1 MRTSPPGS
9 NSIKRMKPV
18 KSMSDMGDIAEI
30 ADIQGVTGPETALD
44 SASES
49 PGADPSLLPARAQK
63 GRGAVSNANG
73 RFEKF
78 SHHAWDDGWLVQ
90 SDDAASNRTGNDSDN
105 NDDNIYA
112 APRLKTTLG
121 IDGARSVITRNQSP
135 DVPFDRSINPY
146 RGCEHGC
153 IYCFARPTHAY
164 LGLSP
169 GLDFETKLFWKPEAP
184 ALLRKQLAA
193 KTYIPAPIV
202 IGTAT
207 DPYQPVERE
216 KHLTRQ
222 LLQVLADCRHP
233 FSIITKSALVC
244 RDMDLIAPMARQN
257 RASVAVS
264 VTSLDNRLSNL
275 LEPRASAPHRR
286 LDAIRKL
293 SDAGIPVT
301 VLCAPIIPGLND
313 SEIENLVAACKQAGA
328 QSVSHIVLRLP
339 LEIADLFEEWL
350 QNHYP
355 DRRDKVMSLV
365 RQMRDGK
372 VYDASFGSRMRGSGP
387 IADLIAKRFDLAR
400 RKHAMTGRSLD
411 LDCSGF
417 IRPSRDG
424 QLSLF

>member
-1 MRTSPPGS
+1 MEKQTVTAP
-9 NSIKRMKPV
+9 
-18 KSMSDMGDIAEI
+18 SDFEDFDAAHNRE
-30 ADIQGVTGPETALD
+30 AP
-44 SASES
+44 
-49 PGADPSLLPARAQK
+49 DPALLPARAQK
-63 GRGAVSNANG
+63 GRGAISNING
-73 RFEKF
+73 RYEKH
-78 SHHAWDDGWLVQ
+78 SHHAWDDGWLMENINH
-90 SDDAASNRTGNDSDN
+90 DTGTDADS
-105 NDDNIYA
+105 NDDFPPA
-112 APRLKTTLG
+112 RVKTTLG
-121 IDGARSVITRNQSP
+121 VDGARSVITRNQSP

-169 GLDFETKLFWKPEAP
+169 GLDFETKLFWKPDAP

-193 KTYIPAPIV
+193 KSYMPAPIV
-202 IGTAT
+202 IGTST

-216 KHLTRQ
+216 KQLTRNI
-222 LLQVLADCRHP
+222 LQVLGDCHHP

-244 RDMDLIAPMARQN
+244 RDIDLIAPMAKQN

-286 LDAIRKL
+286 LDAVAKL

-313 SEIENLVAACKQAGA
+313 SEIENLVAACHKAGA

-339 LEIADLFEEWL
+339 LEIADLFDEWL

-355 DRRDKVMSLV
+355 DRRDKVISLI

-372 VYDASFGSRMRGSGP
+372 LYDANFGSRMRGNGP
-387 IADLIAKRFDLAR
+387 IADLIAQRFNLAR
-400 RKHAMTGRSLD
+400 RKHNMQGRSLN

-417 IRPSRDG
+417 IRPGANG